1 LYQKCRTCLLQEEDK
16 KLYSMSPSDSGDEC
30 RDDFSDVKIEVKD
43 HYDHQEARLDSV
55 VSCWYA
61 NV

>member
-1 LYQKCRTCLLQEEDK
+1 
-16 KLYSMSPSDSGDEC
+16 MSPSDSGDEC